1 MTSASS
7 TDPVRSAGRLI
18 NQMHLRDGLPEM
30 FMGVMWLA
38 LGAGN
43 WLVVLSPS
51 SPMGRQVFGGI
62 YVGLCLAFA
71 VFCLTSAS
79 LLKWIR
85 SRFLI
90 PYRGYVKL
98 SPSPEQKRQRAW
110 TYAKSSMI
118 AGIVSA
124 LTIYALARWRS
135 YGLGEWFLGI
145 LGGVFCAANLYYR
158 PLRFKVNGILA
169 LAAGLFLAFQR
180 IPLNTGIP
188 IFLTIVGSLS
198 LISGFIVLLG
208 FMREAKE
215 AAQA

>member
-1 MTSASS
+1 MA
-7 TDPVRSAGRLI
+7 VA
-18 NQMHLRDGLPEM
+18 
-30 FMGVMWLA
+30 FA
-38 LGAGN
+38 GAGLSE
-43 WLVVLSPS
+43 WFHRRDLAVLSQPLTQTALLLPLLPAIGFGIA
-51 SPMGRQVFGGI
+51 PMFEPKGPWHLVGR
-62 YVGLCLAFA
+62 
-71 VFCLTSAS
+71 VFCLMSAS

-90 PYRGYVKL
+90 QYRGYVKT
-98 SPSPEQKRQRAW
+98 SPSPEQKRRRAW
-110 TYAKSSMI
+110 AYAKSSII

-135 YGLGEWFLGI
+135 YGLGGWFLVI
-145 LGGVFCAANLYYR
+145 LGALFCAANMYYR

-169 LAAGLFLAFQR
+169 LAAGLFLAFRR

-188 IFLTIVGSLS
+188 IFFTFVGCLS
-198 LISGFIVLLG
+198 LISGLFVLLR

>member
-1 MTSASS
+1 MTDSS
-7 TDPVRSAGRLI
+7 IADPARTAARLMG
-18 NQMHLRDGLPEM
+18 QMHLRDGLPEM

-43 WLVVLSPS
+43 WLVVLAPS
-51 SPMGRQVFGGI
+51 SRIGHEVFGGI

-71 VFCLTSAS
+71 VFCLMSAS

-90 PYRGYVKL
+90 QYRGYVKT
-98 SPSPEQKRQRAW
+98 SPSPEQKRRRAW
-110 TYAKSSMI
+110 AYAKSSII

-135 YGLGEWFLGI
+135 YGLGGWFLVI
-145 LGGVFCAANLYYR
+145 LGALFCAANMYYR

-169 LAAGLFLAFQR
+169 LAAGLFLAFRR

-188 IFLTIVGSLS
+188 IFFTFVGCLS
-198 LISGFIVLLG
+198 LISGLFVLLR